1 MIPRNKM
8 RRLDWLIDKRA
19 KLWVKVKVLVT
30 QLCLTLCDPMGCS
43 PPGCSLHGI
52 FQARIL
58 EWVAIPFSRGSSQP
72 GIEPGSPILQA
83 DSLLPKPPGKLSK
96 RGMGGRGTNLAHF
109 KMKNWLHF
117 SFSWFFTSTK
127 ITKEIKCRPNGYF
140 SCGPLVKSLPRN
152 AGDTSLIPGR
162 GTKIPHA
169 ALQLRPNATK

>member
-58 EWVAIPFSRGSSQP
+58 EWVAIPPSTQQQLMGCL
-72 GIEPGSPILQA
+72 LQVA
-83 DSLLPKPPGKLSK
+83 I
-96 RGMGGRGTNLAHF
+96 N
-109 KMKNWLHF
+109 
-117 SFSWFFTSTK
+117 
-127 ITKEIKCRPNGYF
+127 YF
-140 SCGPLVKSLPRN
+140 IVREAP
-152 AGDTSLIPGR
+152 
-162 GTKIPHA
+162 
-169 ALQLRPNATK
+169 